1 VEKLKAERY
10 QSGRK
15 IHQRKKMSEL
25 ERGYTCPYGDCVK
38 VYASEGALN
47 NHIKIKHNGGNKTDR
62 EKLAKSLV
70 YCKAKGLSVPDQLE
84 INLPPDIVQQAARDI
99 S

>member
-1 VEKLKAERY
+1 
-10 QSGRK
+10 
-15 IHQRKKMSEL
+15 MSEL
-25 ERGYTCPYGDCVK
+25 NREFTCPYGDCNK
-38 VYASEGALN
+38 TYASEGALN

-70 YCKAKGLSVPDQLE
+70 YCKAKGLKVPDFLE
-84 INLPPDIVQQAARDI
+84 INLPPNIVQQAAKDI